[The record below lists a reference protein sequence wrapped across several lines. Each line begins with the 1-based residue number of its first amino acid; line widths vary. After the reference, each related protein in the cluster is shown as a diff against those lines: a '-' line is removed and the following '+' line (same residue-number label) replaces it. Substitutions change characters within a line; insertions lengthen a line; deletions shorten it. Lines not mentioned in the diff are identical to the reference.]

1 MSIQQRREIEWH
13 IQAGDYFGTL
23 ATVLDLLRQLM
34 DKQGYGRTEARLLAE
49 VRDEL
54 VYLQENHRIVK
65 RSSDLAA
72 EAPQGLQ
79 VGGDRH
85 GHSRRLRTA

>member
-1 MSIQQRREIEWH
+1 MSRRYASDMSIQQRREVEWH

-34 DKQGYGRTEARLLAE
+34 DKQGYGRTEARLLEE

-54 VYLQENHRIVK
+54 VYLQESHRIVK
-65 RSSDLAA
+65 RSSGSS
-72 EAPQGLQ
+72 GLKHPKAC
-79 VGGDRH
+79 R
-85 GHSRRLRTA
+85 